1 MMVVPTFVYG
11 HPPRP
16 LRVLV
21 ADDNADATDSLA
33 QLLELAGCAVAVA
46 YEGFAVVPVADRF
59 RPDVCVLDI
68 RMPGLD
74 GWEVARRLR
83 AGAGG
88 AGLLLIAVT
97 GVQGQGAADSSA
109 DAGFDHHL
117 LKPAHPADIFAD
129 LAAFIREALLCPAGV
144 G

>member
-1 MMVVPTFVYG
+1 MMVFPTFVYG

-33 QLLELAGCAVAVA
+33 LLLQLAGCAVEVS
-46 YEGFAVVPVADRF
+46 YEGLAVGPTAERF
-59 RPDVCVLDI
+59 RPDVCVLDV

-97 GVQGQGAADSSA
+97 GVQGRVAADCSA
-109 DAGFDHHL
+109 DAGFDHHI
-117 LKPAHPADIFAD
+117 LKPADPEEIFVD
-129 LAAFIREALLCPAGV
+129 LAAFIRQALLCPAG
-144 G
+144 GA

>member
-1 MMVVPTFVYG
+1 MVFPTFVHG
-11 HPPRP
+11 DPPRP

-21 ADDNADATDSLA
+21 ADDNADTTDSLA
-33 QLLELAGCAVAVA
+33 LLLQLAGCAVEVA
-46 YEGFAVVPVADRF
+46 YEGLAVGPTADRF

-97 GVQGQGAADSSA
+97 GVQGQEAADRSA
-109 DAGFDHHL
+109 VAGFDHHIV
-117 LKPAHPADIFAD
+117 KPADPADIFAD
-129 LAAFIREALLCPAGV
+129 LAAFILEALVCPAEV